1 MQGTIQS
8 AATGVPT
15 NQSNTSNK
23 PANQTSANTSSFSDA
38 LKRAVAE
45 REDKSA
51 NNTTNGTTKDG
62 DVYAVVRKG
71 SAATTTA
78 PTNSVTSELITSPT
92 INSAGKS
99 DNRNFRELAEQKRL
113 EFLKKKSD
121 SKEKLLPPPPV
132 ISQSESLKADESLE
146 ARDEEDNSMSELQK
160 IMSKLSVAKGEEP
173 NNNVKKKPPP
183 LVMKKPSKVQQPVS
197 TQDHL
202 SPVEEFPP
210 PPPPH
215 DFSSTANDILIPPPT
230 FEIPPQIAALSPPI
244 ASASSNSKNEGSN
257 SHPSQHGLHT
267 THQNHDVDN
276 HSVTSSVGS
285 DTISSVSQ
293 DGNRLSVA
301 TSGYSS
307 DPSRSNKISISG
319 KNVELWSTGEVGVWL
334 DAIGLGEYKAVF
346 AENCIEGETLISLS
360 KADVKELGVEKV
372 GHRVK
377 LDKEI
382 RKLIAES
389 NA

>member
-15 NQSNTSNK
+15 NQSNANTK

-51 NNTTNGTTKDG
+51 NNSSCTLIETVK
-62 DVYAVVRKG
+62 
-71 SAATTTA
+71 
-78 PTNSVTSELITSPT
+78 VTFACSCRADNFSHHKLCW
-92 INSAGKS
+92 KS
-99 DNRNFRELAEQKRL
+99 DNKNFRELAEQKRL

-173 NNNVKKKPPP
+173 NNNVKKKPSP
-183 LVMKKPSKVQQPVS
+183 LVMKKPSKVQQPTS

-319 KNVELWSTGEVGVWL
+319 KNVELWSTGEVEVWL

>member
-8 AATGVPT
+8 AATGVQRT
-15 NQSNTSNK
+15 NQIL
-23 PANQTSANTSSFSDA
+23 AINQPI
-38 LKRAVAE
+38 RQ
-45 REDKSA
+45 
-51 NNTTNGTTKDG
+51 
-62 DVYAVVRKG
+62 
-71 SAATTTA
+71 
-78 PTNSVTSELITSPT
+78 LITSPT

-113 EFLKKKSD
+113 GFLKKKSD

-132 ISQSESLKADESLE
+132 ISQSESLKTDESLE

-160 IMSKLSVAKGEEP
+160 IMSRLSVAKGEEP
-173 NNNVKKKPPP
+173 NNNVKKKPSP
-183 LVMKKPSKVQQPVS
+183 LVMKKPSKVQQPTS

-230 FEIPPQIAALSPPI
+230 FEIPPQIAALFPPMP
-244 ASASSNSKNEGSN
+244 SVSSNSKNEGSH
-257 SHPSQHGLHT
+257 SHPSQHGLHN

-293 DGNRLSVA
+293 DGNRCLSLPPDTAQTRLALIKSLYQVRML
-301 TSGYSS
+301 SY
-307 DPSRSNKISISG
+307 
-319 KNVELWSTGEVGVWL
+319 GVQEKWKCGWMLL
-334 DAIGLGEYKAVF
+334 DS
-346 AENCIEGETLISLS
+346 ENTKQCLLKT
-360 KADVKELGVEKV
+360 A
-372 GHRVK
+372 
-377 LDKEI
+377 
-382 RKLIAES
+382 
-389 NA
+389 